1 MEGVR
6 EAVRSAL
13 GEAFASHVEES
24 PHGPTFLVPGGP
36 YGVRV
41 TVSRIDGTDS
51 VVDVYTWVGR
61 GVEVTPAVARYL
73 LEQNARFRFAAVAL
87 DADGDIRIEA
97 SVFPDQVSAEALA
110 RLVDIVGAAA
120 GEVEQELSG
129 GHAG

>member
-1 MEGVR
+1 MEGVC

-13 GEAFASHVEES
+13 GEAFGSHVEES
-24 PHGPTFLVPGGP
+24 PEGSTFLVPGGP

-41 TVSRIDGTDS
+41 SVSGIDGGDS
-51 VVDVYTWVGR
+51 VVDIYTWVGR
-61 GVEVTPAVARYL
+61 GVEVTPTVFRYL

-97 SVFPDQVSAEALA
+97 SVFPDQVSTESLA

-129 GHAG
+129 GHSS